1 MKFNILYVDPP
12 WQYEQKSL
20 SGAAEKHY
28 QTLADE
34 ELYHL
39 QVNDIAAED
48 CILFLW
54 ITYPKLKEALKV
66 IESWGFCYKTVGFVW
81 LKQNK
86 KSPTWFFGMGF
97 WTRSNTEICLIALKG
112 KPRRISAKVSQL
124 IISPVEEHSKKPDI
138 VREKIVELAGDL
150 PRAELFAR
158 NEYPGW
164 VCVGNEID
172 GMDIRDSLR
181 MLKER

>member
-12 WQYEQKSL
+12 WAY
-20 SGAAEKHY
+20 
-28 QTLADE
+28 
-34 ELYHL
+34 
-39 QVNDIAAED
+39 N
-48 CILFLW
+48 
-54 ITYPKLKEALKV
+54 
-66 IESWGFCYKTVGFVW
+66 
-81 LKQNK
+81 
-86 KSPTWFFGMGF
+86 
-97 WTRSNTEICLIALKG
+97 
-112 KPRRISAKVSQL
+112 
-124 IISPVEEHSKKPDI
+124 DI